1 MTLGDIK
8 DQLRKGD
15 EIQLVRHSNPI
26 TFSHLSNPL
35 GRVVSTKGL
44 KYQDDEP
51 VKSFTPVE
59 ITWENL
65 QKGDQFTHTGTTFTV
80 VETLGEVVFFTNKS
94 DNAIRTS
101 SKRWIQRANCAIV
114 QRQGIEAP
122 KVREMTVAEVE
133 KLVGQP
139 VKIVK
144 ERDEE

>member
-1 MTLGDIK
+1 MTLGDIN

-80 VETLGEVVFFTNKS
+80 VETLGEIVFYQDSHNK
-94 DNAIRTS
+94 ALWTS
-101 SKRWIQRANCAIV
+101 TKELLKDRHYVLVQRA
-114 QRQGIEAP
+114 AP
-122 KVREMTVAEVE
+122 QVREMTVAEVE

-144 ERDEE
+144 ERNEE